1 MTMDMKILM
10 TTDTVGGV
18 WTYAL
23 ELARSLAEHGV
34 QFWLATMGAPLSD
47 CQRAAAAAVDNVTV
61 YESRYKLEWMQ
72 DPWSDVFTAGRWLLD
87 LERRI
92 RPDVVHLNGYA
103 HGSLPWLAPALVVAH
118 SCVCSWWQAVKHE
131 PAPPAWN
138 RYRENVSNGLHAAA
152 AVVAPSHHMLDL
164 LQSHYGELPAGQVI
178 YNGLDASRFARSAK
192 SPFILAAGRMWD
204 HAKNLAAIDD
214 AAGRISWRVYLA
226 GDACN
231 PDGGGEVSARH
242 STSLGK
248 LDRDEMIRWL
258 AAASIYAL
266 PARYEPFGL
275 SVLEAALSACAL
287 VLGDIP
293 SLREIWDDAAVFVPP
308 DDPAQLADVL
318 QQLIDD
324 PPRRIDMARRAQRRA
339 TLYRQDRMAE
349 KYLSLYLKLSRPAVA
364 GMQPAAMAT
373 TSEPLAG

>member
-1 MTMDMKILM
+1 MAMKILM

-34 QFWLATMGAPLSD
+34 RFSLATMGAPLSD
-47 CQRAAAAAVDNVTV
+47 CQRAAAAALENVTV
-61 YESRYKLEWMQ
+61 HESRYKLEWMQ
-72 DPWSDVFTAGRWLLD
+72 EPWNDVFTAGRWLLD

-103 HGSLPWLAPALVVAH
+103 HGNLPWRAPALVVAH
-118 SCVCSWWQAVKHE
+118 SCVCSWWQAVKHA
-131 PAPPAWN
+131 PAPPQWK
-138 RYRENVSNGLHAAA
+138 RYRDAVKDGLHAAA

-164 LQSHYGELPAGQVI
+164 LQTHYGELPAGQVI
-178 YNGLDASRFARSAK
+178 YNGLDPNRFARSAK
-192 SPFILAAGRMWD
+192 SPCILAAGRMWD
-204 HAKNLAAIDD
+204 QAKNLAALDD
-214 AAGRISWRVYLA
+214 AAGHISWPVYLA

-231 PDGGGEVSARH
+231 PDGGGEL
-242 STSLGK
+242 STQHCIALGK
-248 LDRDEMIRWL
+248 LDHDQMIRQL

-293 SLREIWDDAAVFVPP
+293 SLREIWDDAALFVPP
-308 DDPAQLADVL
+308 DDPEQLARVL

-324 PPRRIDMARRAQRRA
+324 PARRIDMARRAQRRA
-339 TLYRQDRMAE
+339 TLYRQDRMADQ
-349 KYLSLYLKLSRPAVA
+349 YLSLYLKLSRPAIA
-364 GMQPAAMAT
+364 AMQPAAMAT
-373 TSEPLAG
+373 ASEPLAG